1 VHIQTEPIGDVYVGL
16 LQLARRYCPTF
27 SLMWREDVGQ
37 SQSARDVADTLAP
50 DLIAQERVRE
60 WPGTQMLG
68 APVPLR
74 RYRFTDDALAVLL
87 GAPGLY
93 AWQAPDRPEDLAFY
107 DEDGAVWLGSI
118 AHERA
123 SFFGPAAPSAE
134 EIREAVSG
142 LFVREGGRAKGRRAD
157 V

>member
-1 VHIQTEPIGDVYVGL
+1 
-16 LQLARRYCPTF
+16 
-27 SLMWREDVGQ
+27 
-37 SQSARDVADTLAP
+37 
-50 DLIAQERVRE
+50 
-60 WPGTQMLG
+60 MLG

-87 GAPGLY
+87 EAPGLY

-107 DEDGAVWLGSI
+107 GEHGDVWLGSI

-123 SFFGPAAPSAE
+123 AYFGPAAPSQE
-134 EIREAVSG
+134 ELRLAVPG
-142 LFVREGGRAKGRRAD
+142 LFVREGYRKKGRRRD